1 MGRSVGIWCGTFA
14 LLLLT
19 TLAVSPGAARA
30 ADVTCKTPKAIA
42 AEAVPGEPPSD
53 ELVAGIETLIETVAA
68 CQSDSDAKRLA
79 SLVTPGYLGDAFAGG
94 GRLSEEAYLALAP
107 EMPRAFLGIR
117 SVEGIRVASS
127 GNVSANVT
135 AVRARQLVKAQWR
148 FIPDEAKEGRWL
160 VDGAAALPVEPPDGA
175 DTAEITLKDGRYT
188 PGRLRVEGPSVVV
201 TAENAG
207 KTDHELLVLQIVDE
221 DVDVADLLLSTNPGL
236 PDGIRF
242 VAQQTVL
249 AGETAD
255 LVLVSIKPGDYVIV
269 DLLPT
274 ADGIPNLS
282 LGMQADLI
290 VS

>member
-1 MGRSVGIWCGTFA
+1 MGQSIGVWRGMLT
-14 LLLLT
+14 LLLL
-19 TLAVSPGAARA
+19 LAVASSPGAAVA
-30 ADVTCKTPKAIA
+30 ADVECGTPKAITA
-42 AEAVPGEPPSD
+42 TAVPGEEPSA

-68 CQSDSDAKRLA
+68 CQSDGDAKRLA
-79 SLVTPGYLGDAFAGG
+79 ALVTPGYLGDAFAGG
-94 GRLSEEAYLALAP
+94 GRLSVDAYLALAP
-107 EMPRAFLGIR
+107 ELPRAFLGIR
-117 SVEGIRVASS
+117 KIEGVRVASS
-127 GNVSANVT
+127 GNVSAEVT
-135 AVRARQLVKAQWR
+135 AVRARQLIKTQWR
-148 FIPDEAKEGRWL
+148 FVPDEAKDGRWL
-160 VDGAAALPVEPPDGA
+160 VDGAKPLPVEPPADA

-207 KTDHELLVLQIVDE
+207 KADHELLVLQIVDE
-221 DVDVADLLLSTNPGL
+221 DIDTTDLLLATDPGL

-255 LVLVSIKPGDYVIV
+255 LVLVSLKPGDYLIV
-269 DLLPT
+269 DMLPT

-282 LGMQADLI
+282 LGMQAELV

>member
-1 MGRSVGIWCGTFA
+1 MSRSVSNWRGTFA
-14 LLLLT
+14 LILVV
-19 TLAVSPGAARA
+19 TLASTPTAARA

-42 AEAVPGEPPSD
+42 ADAEPGEAPSA
-53 ELVAGIETLIETVAA
+53 ELVAEIETLIETVAA
-68 CQSDSDAKRLA
+68 CQSDGDAKRLA

-107 EMPRAFLGIR
+107 DLPRAFLGIR
-117 SVEGIRVASS
+117 SVEGVRVASS
-127 GNVSANVT
+127 GNVSAIVT
-135 AVRARQLVKAQWR
+135 AVRARQLVKAQWK
-148 FIPDEAKEGRWL
+148 FIPDEATEGRWL
-160 VDGAAALPVEPPDGA
+160 VDAAAALPVEPPDGA
-175 DTAEITLKDGRYT
+175 DAAEITLKDGRYT

-201 TAENAG
+201 TADNAG
-207 KTDHELLVLQIVDE
+207 KADHELLVLQIVDE
-221 DVDVADLLLSTNPGL
+221 GVEVADLLLSTNPGL
-236 PDGIRF
+236 PDGVRF

-269 DLLPT
+269 DMLPT

-282 LGMQADLI
+282 LGMQAELI

>member
-1 MGRSVGIWCGTFA
+1 MVRSVGFWRETFT
-14 LLLLT
+14 LLVLLT
-19 TLAVSPGAARA
+19 LAASPGAARA
-30 ADVTCKTPKAIA
+30 ADVTCKTPKAIQA
-42 AEAVPGEPPSD
+42 DAEPGEAPSA
-53 ELVAGIETLIETVAA
+53 ELVAGIETLVETVAA
-68 CQSDSDAKRLA
+68 CQSDGDAKRLA

-94 GRLSEEAYLALAP
+94 GRLPEEAYLALAP
-107 EMPRAFLGIR
+107 DLPRAFLGIR
-117 SVEGIRVASS
+117 AVEGIRVASS
-127 GNVSANVT
+127 GNVSAIVT
-135 AVRARQLVKAQWR
+135 AVRARQLIKAQWK
-148 FIPDEAKEGRWL
+148 FIPDGATEGRWL
-160 VDGAAALPVEPPDGA
+160 VDAAAPLPVEAPDGA

-188 PGRLRVEGPSVVV
+188 PGRLRVEGPSVVIS
-201 TAENAG
+201 ADNAG
-207 KTDHELLVLQIVDE
+207 KADHELLVLQIVDDGVTVE
-221 DVDVADLLLSTNPGL
+221 DLLLATNPGL

-242 VAQQTVL
+242 VAQQTVP

>member
-1 MGRSVGIWCGTFA
+1 MGRSVGIWRG
-14 LLLLT
+14 
-19 TLAVSPGAARA
+19 TLALVLLATLAASPGAARA
-30 ADVTCKTPKAIA
+30 ADVTCTTPKAIA
-42 AEAVPGEPPSD
+42 ADAEPGEPPSA
-53 ELVAGIETLIETVAA
+53 ELVAGIETLVETVAA
-68 CQSDSDAKRLA
+68 CQSDGDAERLA

-107 EMPRAFLGIR
+107 ELPRAFLGIR
-117 SVEGIRVASS
+117 SVEGVRVASS
-127 GNVSANVT
+127 GNVSAIVT
-135 AVRARQLVKAQWR
+135 AVRARQLIKAQWK
-148 FIPDEAKEGRWL
+148 FVPDEATEGRWL
-160 VDGAAALPVEPPDGA
+160 VDAAAALPVEPPDGA

-201 TAENAG
+201 TADNAG
-207 KTDHELLVLQIVDE
+207 KADHELLVLQIVDE
-221 DVDVADLLLSTNPGL
+221 DVEVADLLLSTNPGL
-236 PDGIRF
+236 PDGVRF

-290 VS
+290 VT